1 MKQKNIIL
9 IILFI
14 FLNGCGYTPIYS
26 KVGKIDF
33 NLNVI
38 KITGD
43 NEMNNAILTQIKKY
57 SNPSAGKKFN
67 ININTEYYNRILT
80 RDKKGKAKSYSIQTK
95 IEFEVTKDG
104 KKKII
109 FYEDETIAFEMSNEF
124 EFKKYETSIKNNFI
138 NLKLDE
144 FILELSK
151 IQ

>member
-14 FLNGCGYTPIYS
+14 VLSGCGYTPIYS
-26 KVGKIDF
+26 TVGKIDF

-43 NEMNNAILTQIKKY
+43 NEMNNAVLTQIKKY
-57 SNPSAGKKFN
+57 SNPSPSRTFN
-67 ININTEYYNRILT
+67 ININTEYYNTILV
-80 RDKKGKAKSYSIQTK
+80 RNKKGKAKSYSIQTK
-95 IEFEVTKDG
+95 IEFEIIQDG
-104 KKKII
+104 KKKVM
-109 FYEDETIAFEMSNEF
+109 FYDDETIAFEMNNEF